1 MAFND
6 RLKESRTNAGLT
18 QEQLSEK
25 LGIAKSTLSGY
36 ESGNREPSIATV
48 AKMLDILDVDANYL
62 YQDEV
67 EKITNVVV
75 NIGEKTILE
84 KYRKLDEDG
93 KQLID
98 TVLDFEFKRSINLK
112 EARESQKKR
121 LRTYEELLKNS
132 HGTKSQPLKV
142 AENHTYEANAANKRT
157 DIVTPEGTDTSDD
170 DIMDDENF

>member
-48 AKMLDILDVDANYL
+48 AKIWDILDVDANYL

-67 EKITNVVV
+67 EKITNVVI
-75 NIGEKTILE
+75 NIEEKTILE
-84 KYRKLDEDG
+84 KYRELDEHGREMD
-93 KQLID
+93 
-98 TVLDFEFKRSINLK
+98 DFTLEKEYERSISLK
-112 EARESQKKR
+112 ESIDNVVEMSS
-121 LRTYEELLKNS
+121 YPE
-132 HGTKSQPLKV
+132 TK
-142 AENHTYEANAANKRT
+142 AAHKRT
-157 DIVTPEGTDTSDD
+157 DIDVTDEMRQHDD
-170 DIMDDENF
+170 NIMNNDANWK

>member
-48 AKMLDILDVDANYL
+48 AKILDILDVDANYL

-67 EKITNVVV
+67 EKIKNVVV
-75 NIGEKTILE
+75 NIEEKTILE
-84 KYRKLDEDG
+84 KYRELDEHG
-93 KQLID
+93 REM
-98 TVLDFEFKRSINLK
+98 VDFTLEKEYERSISLK
-112 EARESQKKR
+112 ESIDNVVEMSS
-121 LRTYEELLKNS
+121 YPE
-132 HGTKSQPLKV
+132 TK
-142 AENHTYEANAANKRT
+142 AAHERT
-157 DIVTPEGTDTSDD
+157 DIDVTDEMRQHDD
-170 DIMDDENF
+170 NIMNNDANWK

>member
-48 AKMLDILDVDANYL
+48 AKILDILDVDANYL

-67 EKITNVVV
+67 EKITNVVI
-75 NIGEKTILE
+75 NIEEKTILE
-84 KYRKLDEDG
+84 KYRELDEHG
-93 KQLID
+93 REM
-98 TVLDFEFKRSINLK
+98 VDFTLEKEYERSISLK
-112 EARESQKKR
+112 
-121 LRTYEELLKNS
+121 
-132 HGTKSQPLKV
+132 
-142 AENHTYEANAANKRT
+142 
-157 DIVTPEGTDTSDD
+157 
-170 DIMDDENF
+170 

>member
-48 AKMLDILDVDANYL
+48 AKILDILDVDANYL

-67 EKITNVVV
+67 EKITNVVI
-75 NIGEKTILE
+75 NIEEKTILE
-84 KYRKLDEDG
+84 KYRELDEHG
-93 KQLID
+93 REM
-98 TVLDFEFKRSINLK
+98 VDFTLEKEYERSISLK
-112 EARESQKKR
+112 ESIDNVVEMSSSP
-121 LRTYEELLKNS
+121 E
-132 HGTKSQPLKV
+132 TK
-142 AENHTYEANAANKRT
+142 AAHKRT
-157 DIVTPEGTDTSDD
+157 DIDVTDEMRQHDD
-170 DIMDDENF
+170 NIMNNDANWK

>member
-6 RLKESRTNAGLT
+6 RLKESRTIAGLT

-48 AKMLDILDVDANYL
+48 AKILDILGIDANYL

-67 EKITNVVV
+67 EKNTNVVV
-75 NIGEKTILE
+75 DIEEKAILE
-84 KYRKLDEDG
+84 KYRKLDNYG
-93 KQLID
+93 
-98 TVLDFEFKRSINLK
+98 K
-112 EARESQKKR
+112 EAIIYTINRETERVERESELKKDQLSFFTDSTNR
-121 LRTYEELLKNS
+121 YLTIEE
-132 HGTKSQPLKV
+132 
-142 AENHTYEANAANKRT
+142 AEQLHLIPNAAHERT
-157 DIVTPEGTDTSDD
+157 DIKVTDEMKKHDD

>member
-48 AKMLDILDVDANYL
+48 ANILDILDVDANYL

-67 EKITNVVV
+67 EKITNVVI
-75 NIGEKTILE
+75 NIEEKTILE
-84 KYRKLDEDG
+84 KYRELDEHG
-93 KQLID
+93 REM
-98 TVLDFEFKRSINLK
+98 VDFTLEKEYERSISLK
-112 EARESQKKR
+112 ESIDNVVEMSSYPK
-121 LRTYEELLKNS
+121 
-132 HGTKSQPLKV
+132 TK
-142 AENHTYEANAANKRT
+142 AAHKRT
-157 DIVTPEGTDTSDD
+157 DIDVTDEMRQHDD
-170 DIMDDENF
+170 NIMNNDANWK

>member
-48 AKMLDILDVDANYL
+48 AKILDILDVDANYL

-67 EKITNVVV
+67 EKITNVVI
-75 NIGEKTILE
+75 NIEEKTILE
-84 KYRKLDEDG
+84 KYRALDEHG
-93 KQLID
+93 REM
-98 TVLDFEFKRSINLK
+98 VDFTLEKEYERSESLK
-112 EARESQKKR
+112 EPQNNITEM
-121 LRTYEELLKNS
+121 
-132 HGTKSQPLKV
+132 QPHLMP
-142 AENHTYEANAANKRT
+142 NAAHESTKPF
-157 DIVTPEGTDTSDD
+157 TPEERQ
-170 DIMDDENF
+170 DDEDMLD

>member
-48 AKMLDILDVDANYL
+48 AKILDILDVDANYL

-67 EKITNVVV
+67 EKITNVVI
-75 NIGEKTILE
+75 NIEEKTILE
-84 KYRKLDEDG
+84 KYRELDEHG
-93 KQLID
+93 REM
-98 TVLDFEFKRSINLK
+98 VDFTLEKEYERSISLK
-112 EARESQKKR
+112 ESIDNVVEMSS
-121 LRTYEELLKNS
+121 YPE
-132 HGTKSQPLKV
+132 TK
-142 AENHTYEANAANKRT
+142 AAHECT
-157 DIVTPEGTDTSDD
+157 DIDVTDEMRQHDD
-170 DIMDDENF
+170 NIMNNDANWK

>member
-48 AKMLDILDVDANYL
+48 AKILDILDVDANYL

-67 EKITNVVV
+67 EKITNVVI
-75 NIGEKTILE
+75 NIEEKTILE
-84 KYRKLDEDG
+84 KYRALDEHG
-93 KQLID
+93 REM
-98 TVLDFEFKRSINLK
+98 VDFTLTKEYERSESLK
-112 EARESQKKR
+112 EPQNNITEM
-121 LRTYEELLKNS
+121 
-132 HGTKSQPLKV
+132 QPHLMP
-142 AENHTYEANAANKRT
+142 NAAHESTKPF
-157 DIVTPEGTDTSDD
+157 TPEERQ
-170 DIMDDENF
+170 DDEDMLD

>member
-48 AKMLDILDVDANYL
+48 AKILDILDVDANYL

-75 NIGEKTILE
+75 NIEEKTILE
-84 KYRKLDEDG
+84 RYRELDEHG
-93 KQLID
+93 REM
-98 TVLDFEFKRSINLK
+98 VDFTLEKEYERSISLK
-112 EARESQKKR
+112 EPIDNVVEIS
-121 LRTYEELLKNS
+121 S
-132 HGTKSQPLKV
+132 HPETK
-142 AENHTYEANAANKRT
+142 AAHERT
-157 DIVTPEGTDTSDD
+157 DIDVTDEMRQHDD
-170 DIMDDENF
+170 NIMDNDANWK

>member
-48 AKMLDILDVDANYL
+48 AKILDILDVDANYL

-67 EKITNVVV
+67 EKITNVVI
-75 NIGEKTILE
+75 NIEEKTILE
-84 KYRKLDEDG
+84 KYRELDEHG
-93 KQLID
+93 REM
-98 TVLDFEFKRSINLK
+98 LDFTLEKEYERSISLK
-112 EARESQKKR
+112 ESIDNVVEMSSYPK
-121 LRTYEELLKNS
+121 
-132 HGTKSQPLKV
+132 TK
-142 AENHTYEANAANKRT
+142 AAHKRT
-157 DIVTPEGTDTSDD
+157 DIDVTDEMRQHDD
-170 DIMDDENF
+170 NIMNNDANWK

>member
-48 AKMLDILDVDANYL
+48 AKILDILDVDANYL

-75 NIGEKTILE
+75 NIEEKTILE
-84 KYRKLDEDG
+84 KYRELDEHG
-93 KQLID
+93 REM
-98 TVLDFEFKRSINLK
+98 VDFTLEKEYERSISLK
-112 EARESQKKR
+112 ESIDNVVEMSSCP
-121 LRTYEELLKNS
+121 E
-132 HGTKSQPLKV
+132 TK
-142 AENHTYEANAANKRT
+142 AAHERT
-157 DIVTPEGTDTSDD
+157 DIDVTDEMRQHDD
-170 DIMDDENF
+170 NIMNNDANWK